1 MAIAVGDKIPDI
13 QVMTT
18 GPGGP
23 THVQTGEV
31 LGSGKVVLFAVP
43 GAFTPTCSDYHL
55 PSYVIRQDELK
66 AKGVDTV
73 ACISVNDPFVMD
85 AWGKDQKVGDAVVM
99 LADGNG
105 EFTRAVGL
113 EMDGSGFGLGTR
125 SQRYAMVIDDG
136 VVTTL
141 SVEPGAGMT
150 VSAADAILELL

>member
-1 MAIAVGDKIPDI
+1 MTIAVGDRIPDI

-23 THVQTGEV
+23 VHVQTGEV

-85 AWGKDQKVGDAVVM
+85 AWGEAQHVGALVEL

-105 EFTRAVGL
+105 DFTGAIGL
-113 EMDGSGFGLGTR
+113 ELDGS
-125 SQRYAMVIDDG
+125 
-136 VVTTL
+136 L
-141 SVEPGAGMT
+141 SL
-150 VSAADAILELL
+150 I

>member
-23 THVQTGEV
+23 VHVQTGEV

-55 PSYVIRQDELK
+55 PSYVIRQDDLK

-105 EFTRAVGL
+105 AFTRAVGL